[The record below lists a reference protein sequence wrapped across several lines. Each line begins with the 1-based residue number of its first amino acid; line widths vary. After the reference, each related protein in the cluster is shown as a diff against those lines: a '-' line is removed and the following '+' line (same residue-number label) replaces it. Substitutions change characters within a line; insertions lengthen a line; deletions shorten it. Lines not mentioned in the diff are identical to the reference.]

1 MVPAG
6 GARRERWPVSSR
18 RGQCAPDA
26 GIESYVDNRST
37 GSHEDGV
44 VRLRDVVTRSECVD
58 ADRCRDGAMGRAL
71 GELRRGDGR
80 TDAA

>member
-58 ADRCRDGAMGRAL
+58 ADRCRDAAMGRAL
-71 GELRRGDGR
+71 DELRRGDGR